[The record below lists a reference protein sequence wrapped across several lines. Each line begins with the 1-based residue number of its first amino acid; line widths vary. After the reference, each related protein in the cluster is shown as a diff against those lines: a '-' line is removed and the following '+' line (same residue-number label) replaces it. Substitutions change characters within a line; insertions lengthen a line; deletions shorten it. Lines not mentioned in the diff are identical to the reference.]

1 MMILIVL
8 GSQKFQFN
16 RLLEYVDELIS
27 EQIINE
33 KVIAQSGFSDYIPKN
48 YEITPFFS
56 QDEFQKNMSDAD
68 IIITHAGT
76 GSIVTA
82 LKKHKK
88 VIAVPRLK
96 KFDEHVDDHQLQIIE
111 NFVQKD
117 LLFSANDKQQLIDC
131 IQKIKAHNFNQ
142 FESSNASYIGK
153 IKEFLLND

>member
-16 RLLEYVDELIS
+16 RLLEYADELIS

-76 GSIVTA
+76 GSIITA

-96 KFDEHVDDHQLQIIE
+96 KFDEHVDDHQLQIVK

-117 LLFSANDKQQLIDC
+117 LLFSASDKQQLSDC
-131 IQKIKAHNFNQ
+131 IQKIKTNHFNH
-142 FESSNASYIGK
+142 FKSSNASYIEK